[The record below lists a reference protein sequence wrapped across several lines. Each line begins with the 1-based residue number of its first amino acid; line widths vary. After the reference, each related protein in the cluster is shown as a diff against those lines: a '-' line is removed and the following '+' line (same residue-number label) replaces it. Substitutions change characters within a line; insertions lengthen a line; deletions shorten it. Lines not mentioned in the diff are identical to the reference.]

1 MSPINSCVVAHQFA
15 IGISL
20 TQLGVSATSPLSIYN
35 ITFASIVPFIV
46 LYLSMK
52 AALAQMENESRTIGS
67 NSETKYLSLIQEL
80 QKHVSSF
87 QDSARE
93 TQRELEA
100 VRTEFAAMKKEV
112 EVNSRPSLQG
122 QEWEDEVGS
131 MTCCYILIQSS
142 APSHAKINTATV
154 QLL

>member
-1 MSPINSCVVAHQFA
+1 MYSPS
-15 IGISL
+15 
-20 TQLGVSATSPLSIYN
+20 T
-35 ITFASIVPFIV
+35 

-67 NSETKYLSLIQEL
+67 KSEAKYLFLVQEL

-100 VRTEFAAMKKEV
+100 VRTEFAVMKKEV
-112 EVNSRPSLQG
+112 EASSRPSLQG

-131 MTCCYILIQSS
+131 MTRCYLYSKCS
-142 APSHAKINTATV
+142 TAC
-154 QLL
+154 